1 MTIPQTY
8 RKSPEFSVNYDYVDI
23 ATGLGYEVYY
33 GAETR
38 DGTTP
43 TTTKEYILTDQIFPS
58 SNIDIKILT
67 NTEIEFETN
76 KFKKKKIIDGTAIIS
91 FGKHSDYSRNDT
103 FLCRLYHVDK
113 NDNET
118 LIGSTY
124 MFGNIVNESNILGK
138 MEISNVTIKPNEK
151 LILKFKGYN
160 IGSDDTYVGIDPM
173 GRSNTRFADSSLAS
187 TKFRIALPFKLD
199 I

>member
-1 MTIPQTY
+1 
-8 RKSPEFSVNYDYVDI
+8 
-23 ATGLGYEVYY
+23 
-33 GAETR
+33 
-38 DGTTP
+38 
-43 TTTKEYILTDQIFPS
+43 
-58 SNIDIKILT
+58 
-67 NTEIEFETN
+67 
-76 KFKKKKIIDGTAIIS
+76 
-91 FGKHSDYSRNDT
+91 
-103 FLCRLYHVDK
+103 VDK

-160 IGSDDTYVGIDPM
+160 IGGIGNGTYVGIDPM

>member
-1 MTIPQTY
+1 
-8 RKSPEFSVNYDYVDI
+8 
-23 ATGLGYEVYY
+23 
-33 GAETR
+33 
-38 DGTTP
+38 
-43 TTTKEYILTDQIFPS
+43 
-58 SNIDIKILT
+58 
-67 NTEIEFETN
+67 
-76 KFKKKKIIDGTAIIS
+76 
-91 FGKHSDYSRNDT
+91 
-103 FLCRLYHVDK
+103 VDK